1 MLGYNVKILRS
12 FSTLLY
18 GVKNGGR
25 VVGIPKYS
33 LKSAIK
39 VLSLCINKPATKYV
53 SLIYLCLFLINFPIS
68 RLVCFTT
75 FDKVFSCILSLLL
88 IHSGQ

>member
-33 LKSAIK
+33 LDNCLWYYKLNKSFK
-39 VLSLCINKPATKYV
+39 SVYKQT
-53 SLIYLCLFLINFPIS
+53 
-68 RLVCFTT
+68 R
-75 FDKVFSCILSLLL
+75 
-88 IHSGQ
+88 H

>member
-1 MLGYNVKILRS
+1 MLEYNVKILRS

-33 LKSAIK
+33 LDNCLWYYKRNKSFK
-39 VLSLCINKPATKYV
+39 SVYKQT
-53 SLIYLCLFLINFPIS
+53 
-68 RLVCFTT
+68 R
-75 FDKVFSCILSLLL
+75 
-88 IHSGQ
+88 H